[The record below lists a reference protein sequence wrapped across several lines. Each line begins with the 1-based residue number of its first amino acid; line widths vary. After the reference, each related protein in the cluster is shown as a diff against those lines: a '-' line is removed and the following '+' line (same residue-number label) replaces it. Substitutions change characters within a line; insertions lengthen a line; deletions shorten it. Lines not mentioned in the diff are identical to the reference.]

1 MNGSFLDAPRRDSK
15 PRSRG
20 LTSLLDAGVPHS
32 QFRDV
37 IESSAPLI
45 DFVKFGWCT
54 ALVTSNLDRKIEVL
68 RANEVRYFFGGTLFE
83 KAYVQGKIGSFLEFA
98 RRNRCEYVEVSNGTA
113 DISNEEKCRYI
124 RELSREF
131 KIRSEVGFKDAQRS
145 ERLYPERWISFIRD
159 DLAAGTERVITE
171 ARESGTSG
179 ICRPTGELRLGLIE
193 EIANAGIEID
203 RLVFEA
209 PNKYLQTFFVQRFGC
224 DVNLGNVAF
233 TDVIALETLR
243 LGLRADT
250 FSLFDGGA

>member
-1 MNGSFLDAPRRDSK
+1 MNGSFLDVPRRDSK

-45 DFVKFGWCT
+45 
-54 ALVTSNLDRKIEVL
+54 A
-68 RANEVRYFFGGTLFE
+68 
-83 KAYVQGKIGSFLEFA
+83 
-98 RRNRCEYVEVSNGTA
+98 
-113 DISNEEKCRYI
+113 
-124 RELSREF
+124 
-131 KIRSEVGFKDAQRS
+131 GF
-145 ERLYPERWISFIRD
+145 
-159 DLAAGTERVITE
+159 
-171 ARESGTSG
+171 
-179 ICRPTGELRLGLIE
+179 
-193 EIANAGIEID
+193 EID

-209 PNKYLQTFFVQRFGC
+209 PNQYLQTFFVQRFGC